1 MIRVPNPWQ
10 RTHPTT
16 PHEHSRGAGQPAASI
31 PAGIRPHSESSSP
44 SSRVILRV
52 PESYQH
58 ACVIMTRSRVY
69 MAHDR
74 IDTADRGHHG
84 PEPCQHALH
93 VDTVRSHVSTRGV
106 STGTPTLID
115 PQNRDSTTKTI
126 THGFCAIAK
135 VERVRDSMSLVAT
148 LCMLLVMTC
157 IRTLVSMSMSKG
169 D

>member
-1 MIRVPNPWQ
+1 MAENAPHHAT
-10 RTHPTT
+10 RTFP
-16 PHEHSRGAGQPAASI
+16 RRAGPDNRLRAYRLEYGRI
-31 PAGIRPHSESSSP
+31 PSHTSP

-74 IDTADRGHHG
+74 IETADSGHHG
-84 PEPCQHALH
+84 PEPCQYALH

-148 LCMLLVMTC
+148 LCMLLVVTC